1 MIIKQIRLSNQAKEK
16 LSRLKGKTGIK
27 NWNILCRW
35 AFCFSL
41 HENTIPTDIPIS
53 SDSNVEMS
61 WYTFA
66 GEYSEIYDALI
77 LEWCIDKGIDI
88 TEENLVK
95 YFKLHLERGISYLT
109 GTNFIKNHEYTIEEK
124 IVNLC
129 DLMCPPGGR
138 VYTIDKRLIDLIIRK
153 GAYTNTQYHVKETY
167 KLKDYFD
174 NLLGYSLYDLFPE
187 IKDNL

>member
-1 MIIKQIRLSNQAKEK
+1 MIVKQIRLSNQAKDK

-41 HENTIPTDIPIS
+41 HENTVPTDVPIN

-77 LEWCIDKGIDI
+77 KEWCIDKGIET
-88 TEENLVK
+88 TEENWLNILNCIWK
-95 YFKLHLERGISYLT
+95 
-109 GTNFIKNHEYTIEEK
+109 EEFH
-124 IVNLC
+124 I
-129 DLMCPPGGR
+129 
-138 VYTIDKRLIDLIIRK
+138 
-153 GAYTNTQYHVKETY
+153 
-167 KLKDYFD
+167 
-174 NLLGYSLYDLFPE
+174 
-187 IKDNL
+187 